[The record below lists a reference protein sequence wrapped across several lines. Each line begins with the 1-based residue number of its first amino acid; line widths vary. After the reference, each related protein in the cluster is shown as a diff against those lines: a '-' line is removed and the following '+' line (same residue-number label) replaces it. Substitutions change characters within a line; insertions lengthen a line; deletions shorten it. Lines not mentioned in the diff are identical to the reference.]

1 MSVEKIIASE
11 KVFDIIKEFDDVI
24 EILQSVSDKITTLKN
39 LFASGEFYMGTAE
52 EMINI
57 YYTLMG
63 KKVEQLI
70 QLYRE
75 CENYS
80 VNAVTSLLLMD
91 NILSGQYNIA
101 TEKIKMA
108 EEK

>member
-1 MSVEKIIASE
+1 MNVEKVIASE
-11 KVFDIIKEFDDVI
+11 EALDIIKEFEEVI
-24 EILQSVSDKITTLKN
+24 EILQTANDKITLLKN

-101 TEKIKMA
+101 TEKIKTA